1 MQVQQP
7 DSGICSFAS
16 LHFMEQPLREYT
28 RRELFRENR
37 PGKHR
42 MPTDSAPV
50 GELRKFYKV
59 EFARLQDDFLAT
71 KDGLKYLHAR
81 SALVDTIARQLWPHL
96 LKSTGL
102 EPSQIVFSA
111 VGDLGRQTLFPYS
124 DVDVIFLAASGEVAE
139 KFKGTIQ
146 QVSEGM
152 NEIGLKCNHTAGV
165 VTEFFQ
171 FDSDRADSILSLL
184 DIRFLDGDRE
194 LFAALQNHMIPEIM
208 VRESQALVERLAEL
222 TRNSHRRFANTV
234 FHLEPNVRD
243 GPGGFQ
249 DYVTARWLAA
259 ISAMEK
265 HGGWPPDPATY
276 FSASNAKAMDSAL
289 SFFASVRCFLHFRN
303 KRDLN
308 LLTWDAQD
316 DAATEKFD
324 MQPVAAGNAAGLM
337 RNFYSH
343 ARAVDHISGQLLE
356 EMPAAQSLFYRQLET
371 WRTGF
376 SDADF
381 SVVDGLIFFQKP
393 EMLSDPD
400 LFFRTFLLIAR
411 RGFKLSPMAEH
422 QLELARPHLAENLP
436 SGGDTWRFLENVL
449 PELHAADALRAM
461 HSLHLLTLF
470 LPELQ
475 GIDALAVRDVSHRFT
490 VDEHT
495 LQAIENLHSLRQS
508 KFKWDE
514 RYAGILS
521 ELDQPELLNL
531 AILLHDTGKAVTL
544 AEHIPVSLEI
554 AAKCLERLELPAAD
568 RETVLFLIQHHQD
581 LGAGL
586 RRDIYDPRM
595 VAQFAESMGTPELLK
610 MLCLFTYADIKAV
623 NPEAL
628 TPWKAEDLWQ
638 LYIGTANYFNR
649 SVDERVHGDAN
660 DEVLN
665 HLRSLA
671 AAAGEKLQTF
681 LEGLPRRY
689 LRTHPVDEILRH
701 FEMAGRLGQDP
712 VQLALK
718 RTRHWY
724 ELTVVTK
731 DRPRLFSTVAG
742 ALAACGMNIGK
753 AGAFSNASGTVVDI
767 FSFTD
772 RYRALEMNLPAWERF
787 KTTVHDVL
795 SGKRDLKRMLRERLE
810 MEKDQQE
817 KNAGAPRIQFDSE
830 CSAHSTLIEI
840 VTPDRPGLLYRIS
853 SVFAQQECNIDIALI
868 DTEGQTAIDVFY
880 LTTTS
885 GKLTAEHQE
894 RLRQSLVSGISA
906 KS

>member
-1 MQVQQP
+1 
-7 DSGICSFAS
+7 
-16 LHFMEQPLREYT
+16 
-28 RRELFRENR
+28 
-37 PGKHR
+37 
-42 MPTDSAPV
+42 MPTDSPRSI
-50 GELRKFYKV
+50 ELREHY
-59 EFARLQDDFLAT
+59 EAESARLQQEFSAT
-71 KDGLKYLHAR
+71 KDGLKYLRGR
-81 SALVDTIARQLWPHL
+81 SALVDSIARRLWAQLVA
-96 LKSTGL
+96 SAGL
-102 EPSQIVFSA
+102 EPSGIVLA
-111 VGDLGRQTLFPYS
+111 AIGDFGMHTLFPYS
-124 DVDVIFLAASGEVAE
+124 EVDLVFVASSGEAAE
-139 KFKGTIQ
+139 KFRLAIQ
-146 QVSEGM
+146 NLTQGM
-152 NEIGLKCNHTAGV
+152 REIGLKTNASSRV
-165 VTEFFQ
+165 VSEFSQ
-171 FDSDRADSILSLL
+171 MDSENVEAILSLL
-184 DIRFLDGDRE
+184 DCRLLDGDPK
-194 LFAALQNHMIPEIM
+194 LFSELQNQLIPDIV
-208 VRESQALVERLAEL
+208 VRESQALVERLADV
-222 TRNSHRRFANTV
+222 TRTSHRKFANTV
-234 FHLEPNVRD
+234 FHLEPNVKD

-259 ISAMEK
+259 MSAMEK
-265 HGGWPPDPATY
+265 QDGWPDPQNY
-276 FSASNAKAMDSAL
+276 FSPANQSAMDSAL
-289 SFFASVRCFLHFRN
+289 AFFASVRCFLQFRN
-303 KRDLN
+303 KRDHN

-316 DAATEKFD
+316 DAAAQKVGT
-324 MQPVAAGNAAGLM
+324 QNANVTAATDWM
-337 RNFYSH
+337 RIYFGH
-343 ARAVDHISGQLLE
+343 AWAVDHISGQMLE

-376 SDADF
+376 SDEDF
-381 SVVDGLIFFQKP
+381 SVVDGLILFQKP
-393 EMLSDPD
+393 EDLSDPG
-400 LFFRTFLLIAR
+400 LFFRTFRLIAQ
-411 RGFKLSPMAEH
+411 RGFKLSPTAEY
-422 QLELARPHLAENLP
+422 QMDLARPQLAANLP
-436 SGGDTWRFLENVL
+436 SGADFWRFLEDIL

-470 LPELQ
+470 LPELR
-475 GIDALAVRDVSHRFT
+475 GIDALALRDVSHRFT

-495 LQAIENLHSLRQS
+495 LQAIEILHSLRQS
-508 KFKWDE
+508 KSKWDE
-514 RYAGILS
+514 RYAGILG

-531 AILLHDTGKAVTL
+531 AILLHDTGKGVTL
-544 AEHIPVSLEI
+544 LEHIPASLEI
-554 AAKCLERLELPAAD
+554 AGKCLERLQLPETD

-581 LGAGL
+581 LSAGL
-586 RRDIYDPRM
+586 RRDIFDPRTI
-595 VAQFAESMGTPELLK
+595 AQFAESIGSPEFLK

-671 AAAGEKLQTF
+671 AAAGQKLQTF

-701 FEMAGRLGQDP
+701 FEMSGRLGQDP

-718 RTRHWY
+718 RSRHWY

-742 ALAACGMNIGK
+742 TLAACGMNIGK
-753 AGAFSNASGTVVDI
+753 AGAFSNATGTVVDT

-772 RYRALEMNLPAWERF
+772 RYRSLEMNLPAWERF

-817 KNAGAPRIQFDSE
+817 KVIGTLQIQFDNE

-840 VTPDRPGLLYRIS
+840 ITQDQPGLLYRIS
-853 SVFAQQECNIDIALI
+853 SVFSQQDCNIDIALI

-880 LTTTS
+880 LTTAA
-885 GKLTAEHQE
+885 GKLAPEHQD
-894 RLRQSLVSGISA
+894 RLRQSLVKEFSA
-906 KS
+906 

>member
-1 MQVQQP
+1 MSTQSP
-7 DSGICSFAS
+7 LSS
-16 LHFMEQPLREYT
+16 ELRERY
-28 RRELFRENR
+28 EAE
-37 PGKHR
+37 
-42 MPTDSAPV
+42 S
-50 GELRKFYKV
+50 
-59 EFARLQDDFLAT
+59 ARLQHHFSTT
-71 KDGLKYLHAR
+71 KDGLKYLQER
-81 SALVDTIARQLWPHL
+81 SALVDSMARRLWAQVAASP
-96 LKSTGL
+96 SL
-102 EPSQIVFSA
+102 EPSRIVLAA
-111 VGDLGRQTLFPYS
+111 VGDFGRQTLFPFS
-124 DVDVIFLAASGEVAE
+124 EVDIVFLSATAEVAE
-139 KFKGTIQ
+139 KFRDAIQ
-146 QVSEGM
+146 RIVKGM
-152 NEIGLKCNHTAGV
+152 NEIGLKTNAATRIV
-165 VTEFFQ
+165 SEFTQ
-171 FDSDRADSILSLL
+171 LESENVEAILSLL
-184 DIRFLDGDRE
+184 DCRLLEGDQE
-194 LFAALQNHMIPEIM
+194 LFSDLRNRLIPDLM
-208 VRESQALVERLAEL
+208 VRESHALVERLAEL
-222 TRNSHRRFANTV
+222 TRNTHRKFANTV
-234 FHLEPNVRD
+234 FHLEPNVKD
-243 GPGGFQ
+243 GPGGFL

-259 ISAMEK
+259 MSAMEK
-265 HGGWPPDPATY
+265 HAGWPDPQTY
-276 FSASNAKAMDSAL
+276 FSPANQAAMDSAL
-289 SFFASVRCFLHFRN
+289 AFFAPVRCFLHFRN
-303 KRDLN
+303 KRDHN

-316 DAATEKFD
+316 YAAAQKIGTQNTD
-324 MQPVAAGNAAGLM
+324 VTSVIDWM
-337 RNFYSH
+337 RIYFSH

-376 SDADF
+376 SDEDF

-393 EMLSDPD
+393 ENLSDPD
-400 LFFRTFLLIAR
+400 LFFRAFRLIAQ
-411 RGFKLSPMAEH
+411 RGFKLSPAAEH
-422 QLELARPHLAENLP
+422 QLELARPLLAASLP
-436 SGGDTWRFLENVL
+436 SGGDFWRFLEDIL

-475 GIDALAVRDVSHRFT
+475 GIDALAVREVSHRFT

-495 LQAIENLHSLRQS
+495 LQAIENLHGLRQS
-508 KFKWDE
+508 KSKWDE
-514 RYAGILS
+514 RYAGILG

-531 AILLHDTGKAVTL
+531 AILLHDTGKAFTHL
-544 AEHIPVSLEI
+544 EHIPASLEI
-554 AAKCLERLELPAAD
+554 AGKCLERLELPVAD

-586 RRDIYDPRM
+586 RRDIFDPRT
-595 VAQFAESMGTPELLK
+595 VAQFAESIGSPELLK

-671 AAAGEKLQTF
+671 AAAGQKLQTF

-701 FEMAGRLGQDP
+701 FEMSGRLGHDP
-712 VQLALK
+712 VQLAVK

-742 ALAACGMNIGK
+742 TLAACGMNIGK
-753 AGAFSNASGTVVDI
+753 AGAFSNAGGTVVDT

-772 RYRALEMNLPAWERF
+772 RYRTLEMNLPAWERF

-795 SGKRDLKRMLRERLE
+795 SGKRDLKRMLRERFE
-810 MEKDQQE
+810 AEKDQIG
-817 KNAGAPRIQFDSE
+817 KIAGTLQLQFDNE

-840 VTPDRPGLLYRIS
+840 ITQDQPGLLYRIS

-880 LTTTS
+880 LTTAG
-885 GKLTAEHQE
+885 GKLAPEHQE
-894 RLRQSLVSGISA
+894 RLRQSLVKEFSA
-906 KS
+906 

>member
-1 MQVQQP
+1 MPTQSP
-7 DSGICSFAS
+7 LSN
-16 LHFMEQPLREYT
+16 ELRELYDA
-28 RRELFRENR
+28 E
-37 PGKHR
+37 
-42 MPTDSAPV
+42 S
-50 GELRKFYKV
+50 
-59 EFARLQDDFLAT
+59 ARLQRDFST
-71 KDGLKYLHAR
+71 NKDGLKYLQER
-81 SALVDTIARQLWPHL
+81 SALVDSMARRFWAQFATA
-96 LKSTGL
+96 SGVG
-102 EPSQIVFSA
+102 PSHIVFAA

-124 DVDVIFLAASGEVAE
+124 EIDFVFLAATGEVAQ
-139 KFKGTIQ
+139 KFKDAIQ
-146 QVSEGM
+146 RLTQGM
-152 NEIGLKCNHTAGV
+152 NEIGLKTNST
-165 VTEFFQ
+165 TRIISEFVQ
-171 FDSDRADSILSLL
+171 LDSENTQAILSLL
-184 DIRFLDGDRE
+184 DCRFLGGDE
-194 LFAALQNHMIPEIM
+194 DLFASLRSRLIPDVM
-208 VRESQALVERLAEL
+208 VRESHALVERLAEL
-222 TRNSHRRFANTV
+222 TRNSQRKYANTV
-234 FHLEPNVRD
+234 FHLEPNVKD

-259 ISAMEK
+259 MSVMEK
-265 HGGWPPDPATY
+265 LAGWPNPQTY
-276 FSASNAKAMDSAL
+276 FSPATQAAMDSAL
-289 SFFASVRCFLHFRN
+289 RFFASVRCFLHFRN
-303 KRDLN
+303 KRDHN
-308 LLTWDAQD
+308 HLTWDAQD
-316 DAATEKFD
+316 EAAAKKIGTQDADVMSATHW
-324 MQPVAAGNAAGLM
+324 M
-337 RNFYSH
+337 RVYFNH
-343 ARAVDHISGQLLE
+343 ARAVEHISGQLLE

-376 SDADF
+376 SDEDF
-381 SVVDGLIFFQKP
+381 SVVDGLIFLQKP
-393 EMLSDPD
+393 ENLTDSG
-400 LFFRTFLLIAR
+400 LFFRAFRLIAQ
-411 RGFKLSPMAEH
+411 RGFKLSPTAEH
-422 QLELARPHLAENLP
+422 QLEDARPRLAANLP
-436 SGGDTWRFLENVL
+436 SGGDFWRFLEDVL
-449 PELHAADALRAM
+449 PEPHAADALRAM

-495 LQAIENLHSLRQS
+495 LQAIDKLHGLRQS
-508 KFKWDE
+508 KSKWDE
-514 RYAGILS
+514 RYAGILG

-544 AEHIPVSLEI
+544 LEPIPASLEI
-554 AAKCLERLELPAAD
+554 AAKCLERLELPEAD
-568 RETVLFLIQHHQD
+568 RATVLFLIQHHQD

-586 RRDIYDPRM
+586 RRDIFDPRT
-595 VAQFAESMGTPELLK
+595 VAQFAESIGSPELLK

-671 AAAGEKLQTF
+671 AAAGQKLQTF

-701 FEMAGRLGQDP
+701 FEMSGRLGQDP
-712 VQLALK
+712 VQLAVK

-742 ALAACGMNIGK
+742 TLAACGMNIGK
-753 AGAFSNASGTVVDI
+753 AGAFSNAGGTVVDT

-772 RYRALEMNLPAWERF
+772 RYRTLEMNLPAWERF
-787 KTTVHDVL
+787 KTTVHEVL

-810 MEKDQQE
+810 AENDQPGKIEGTLQ
-817 KNAGAPRIQFDSE
+817 IQFDNE

-840 VTPDRPGLLYRIS
+840 ITQDQPGLLYRIS

-880 LTTTS
+880 LTTAG
-885 GKLTAEHQE
+885 GKLSPEHQE
-894 RLRQSLVSGISA
+894 RLRQSLVKEFSL
-906 KS
+906 

>member
-1 MQVQQP
+1 MSTQP
-7 DSGICSFAS
+7 S
-16 LHFMEQPLREYT
+16 L
-28 RRELFRENR
+28 
-37 PGKHR
+37 
-42 MPTDSAPV
+42 SS
-50 GELRKFYKV
+50 ELRKHYKV
-59 EFARLQDDFLAT
+59 ESARLQDDFSTA

-81 SALVDTIARQLWPHL
+81 SALVDSIARQLWTQL
-96 LKSTGL
+96 LASSGL
-102 EPSQIVFSA
+102 EPSQIIFAA
-111 VGDLGRQTLFPYS
+111 VADLGRQTLFPHS
-124 DVDVIFLAASGEVAE
+124 DIDFIFLAASVEVAE
-139 KFKGTIQ
+139 KFKRIIQ
-146 QVSEGM
+146 QLSEGM
-152 NEIGLKCNHTAGV
+152 SEIGLRCNSTTGV
-165 VTEFFQ
+165 VPEFIQ

-194 LFAALQNHMIPEIM
+194 MFTALQNTDIPEIM

-222 TRNSHRRFANTV
+222 TRNKHRKFANTV
-234 FHLEPNVRD
+234 FHLEPNVKD

-265 HGGWPPDPATY
+265 HGGWSDPATC
-276 FSASNAKAMDSAL
+276 FSPSNAKAMDSAIAFL
-289 SFFASVRCFLHFRN
+289 ATVRCFLHFRD
-303 KRDLN
+303 KRDGN
-308 LLTWDAQD
+308 LLTWEAQD
-316 DAATEKFD
+316 AAVAQNIASLD
-324 MQPVAAGNAAGLM
+324 LAAGSSTDWM
-337 RNFYSH
+337 RNYYVH

-376 SDADF
+376 SDDDF

-393 EMLSDPD
+393 EQLTDPT

-411 RGFKLSPMAEH
+411 RGFKLSPTAEH
-422 QLELARPHLAENLP
+422 QLELARPGLRGSLP
-436 SGGDTWRFLENVL
+436 GGGDTWRFLEEVL
-449 PELHAADALRAM
+449 PELHAAVALRAM

-470 LPELQ
+470 LPEFQ
-475 GIDALAVRDVSHRFT
+475 VIDALAVRDISHRFT

-495 LQAIENLHSLRQS
+495 LQAIENLHGLRQS

-514 RYAGILS
+514 RYAGILG
-521 ELDQPELLNL
+521 ELEQPELLNL
-531 AILLHDTGKAVTL
+531 AILLHDTGKSVTQ
-544 AEHIPVSLEI
+544 AEQITASLEI
-554 AAKCLERLELPAAD
+554 AGKCLERLELPAAD

-586 RRDIYDPRM
+586 RRDIFDPRT
-595 VAQFAESMGTPELLK
+595 VAQFAEGIGTPALLK

-638 LYIGTANYFNR
+638 LYTGIASYFNR

-681 LEGLPRRY
+681 LEGFPRRY

-701 FEMAGRLGQDP
+701 FEMAGRLGNNP

-753 AGAFSNASGTVVDI
+753 AGAFSNAGGTVVDI

-787 KTTVHDVL
+787 KSTVHDVL

-810 MEKDQQE
+810 MEKDQPE
-817 KNAGAPRIQFDSE
+817 KSGETPRIQFDGE

-840 VTPDRPGLLYRIS
+840 VTQDQPGLLYRIS
-853 SVFAQQECNIDIALI
+853 SVFARQECNIDIALI

-880 LTTTS
+880 LTS
-885 GKLTAEHQE
+885 AGGKLTTEHQE
-894 RLRQSLVSGISA
+894 RLRQSLVEGISA

>member
-1 MQVQQP
+1 
-7 DSGICSFAS
+7 
-16 LHFMEQPLREYT
+16 
-28 RRELFRENR
+28 
-37 PGKHR
+37 
-42 MPTDSAPV
+42 MPTQSPLVSELKERFDS
-50 GELRKFYKV
+50 ESS
-59 EFARLQDDFLAT
+59 RLQEEFSAA
-71 KDGLKYLHAR
+71 KDGLKYLQEK
-81 SALVDTIARQLWPHL
+81 SALVDSIARRFWAQFVG
-96 LKSTGL
+96 STGL
-102 EPSQIVFSA
+102 QPSRMIFAA
-111 VGDLGRQTLFPYS
+111 VGDYGRQTLFPYS
-124 DVDVIFLAASGEVAE
+124 DVDLIFLAGTGEAAE
-139 KFKGTIQ
+139 KFKDAIQ
-146 QVSEGM
+146 RLSQGM
-152 NEIGLKCNHTAGV
+152 NEIGLRCNTTAGIIP
-165 VTEFFQ
+165 EFIQ
-171 FDSDRADSILSLL
+171 FDADRAETILSLL
-184 DIRFLDGDRE
+184 DCRFLDGDQE
-194 LFAALQNHMIPEIM
+194 LFANLRNRLIPEIM
-208 VRESQALVERLAEL
+208 VRESQSLVERLAEL
-222 TRNSHRRFANTV
+222 TRNSHRKFANTV
-234 FHLEPNVRD
+234 FHLEPNVKD

-259 ISAMEK
+259 MSAIEEQD
-265 HGGWPPDPATY
+265 GWPDPQKY
-276 FSASNAKAMDSAL
+276 FSLANQTAMDSAL
-289 SFFASVRCFLHFRN
+289 AFFASVRCFLHFRN
-303 KRDLN
+303 KRDHN

-316 DAATEKFD
+316 DAAARKIGTQNVHATSVTD
-324 MQPVAAGNAAGLM
+324 WM
-337 RNFYSH
+337 RIYFGH
-343 ARAVDHISGQLLE
+343 ARAVEHISGQLLE

-376 SDADF
+376 SDEDF

-393 EMLSDPD
+393 ESLSDPN
-400 LFFRTFLLIAR
+400 LFFRAFRLMAQ
-411 RGFKLSPMAEH
+411 RGFKLSPAAEQ
-422 QLELARPHLAENLP
+422 QLELARPPLAGRLP
-436 SGGDTWRFLENVL
+436 GGGDFWRFLEDLL
-449 PELHAADALRAM
+449 PEPHAADALRAM
-461 HSLHLLTLF
+461 HSLRLLTLF

-475 GIDALAVRDVSHRFT
+475 GIDALAARDVSHRFT

-495 LQAIENLHSLRQS
+495 LQAIEKLHGLRQS
-508 KFKWDE
+508 KSKWDE
-514 RYAGILS
+514 RYAGILG

-544 AEHIPVSLEI
+544 VDHIPASLAI
-554 AAKCLERLELPAAD
+554 AGKCLERLELPAAD
-568 RETVLFLIQHHQD
+568 RKTVLFLIQHHQD

-586 RRDIYDPRM
+586 RRDIFDPRT
-595 VAQFAESMGTPELLK
+595 VGQFAESIGSPELLK

-671 AAAGEKLQTF
+671 AAAGKKLQTF

-712 VQLALK
+712 VQLAVK

-742 ALAACGMNIGK
+742 TLAACGMNIGR
-753 AGAFSNASGTVVDI
+753 AGAFSNAGGTVVDT

-772 RYRALEMNLPAWERF
+772 RYRTLEMNLPAWERF

-795 SGKRDLKRMLRERLE
+795 SGKRDLKRMLHERLE
-810 MEKDQQE
+810 VEKDQPE
-817 KNAGAPRIQFDSE
+817 KTAGTPQIQFDNE

-840 VTPDRPGLLYRIS
+840 ITQDQPGLLYRIS

-880 LTTTS
+880 LTTAA
-885 GKLTAEHQE
+885 GKLAPEHQE
-894 RLRQSLVSGISA
+894 RLRQSLVKELSA
-906 KS
+906 

>member
-1 MQVQQP
+1 MPTQSP
-7 DSGICSFAS
+7 LSS
-16 LHFMEQPLREYT
+16 ELRERY
-28 RRELFRENR
+28 EAE
-37 PGKHR
+37 
-42 MPTDSAPV
+42 S
-50 GELRKFYKV
+50 
-59 EFARLQDDFLAT
+59 ARLQNDFSTT
-71 KDGLKYLHAR
+71 KDGLKYLR
-81 SALVDTIARQLWPHL
+81 EKSALVDSMARRLWAQFAVPA
-96 LKSTGL
+96 GL
-102 EPSQIVFSA
+102 EPSQIVFAA
-111 VGDLGRQTLFPYS
+111 VGDFGRQTLFPHS
-124 DVDVIFLAASGEVAE
+124 DVDIVFLAATSEAAE
-139 KFKGTIQ
+139 KFKDTIQ
-146 QVSEGM
+146 KVSHGM
-152 NEIGLKCNHTAGV
+152 NEIGLKCNTTTGIV
-165 VTEFFQ
+165 PEFIQ
-171 FDSDRADSILSLL
+171 FDSDRADAILSLL
-184 DIRFLDGDRE
+184 DCRFLDGDQE
-194 LFAALQNHMIPEIM
+194 LFASLRNLLLPEIM

-222 TRNSHRRFANTV
+222 TRNSHRKFANSV
-234 FHLEPNVRD
+234 FHLEPNVKD

-259 ISAMEK
+259 MSAMEK
-265 HGGWPPDPATY
+265 RGGWPDPQTY
-276 FSASNAKAMDSAL
+276 FSPANQSAMDSAL
-289 SFFASVRCFLHFRN
+289 AFFASVRCFLHFRN
-303 KRDLN
+303 KRDHN

-316 DAATEKFD
+316 DAAAQRVGTQSAE
-324 MQPVAAGNAAGLM
+324 VGNATAWM
-337 RNFYSH
+337 RIYFGH

-376 SDADF
+376 SDEDF
-381 SVVDGLIFFQKP
+381 SVVDGLIFFQKL
-393 EMLSDPD
+393 ENLSDPG
-400 LFFRTFLLIAR
+400 LSFRTFRLIAQ
-411 RGFKLSPMAEH
+411 RGFKLSPTAEH
-422 QLELARPHLAENLP
+422 QLEQARPQLAGRLP
-436 SGGDTWRFLENVL
+436 SGGVFWRFLEDVL

-475 GIDALAVRDVSHRFT
+475 GIDALAVREVSHRFT

-495 LQAIENLHSLRQS
+495 LQAIENLHGLRKS
-508 KFKWDE
+508 KSKWDE
-514 RYAGILS
+514 RYAGILG
-521 ELDQPELLNL
+521 ELDQPELLYL

-544 AEHIPVSLEI
+544 LEHIPASLEI
-554 AAKCLERLELPAAD
+554 AGKCLERLELPAAD
-568 RETVLFLIQHHQD
+568 RETVLFLIRRHQD

-586 RRDIYDPRM
+586 RRDIFDPRT
-595 VAQFAESMGTPELLK
+595 VAQFAESIGSPELLK

-671 AAAGEKLQTF
+671 AAAGEKLTTF

-701 FEMAGRLGQDP
+701 FEMSGRLGQDP
-712 VQLALK
+712 VQLAVK

-753 AGAFSNASGTVVDI
+753 AGAFSNAGGTVVDT

-772 RYRALEMNLPAWERF
+772 RYRTLEMNLPAWERF
-787 KTTVHDVL
+787 KITVHDVL

-810 MEKDQQE
+810 VEKDQPE
-817 KNAGAPRIQFDSE
+817 KIDGTLQIQFDDE

-840 VTPDRPGLLYRIS
+840 ITQDQPGLLYRIS

-880 LTTTS
+880 LTTAG
-885 GKLTAEHQE
+885 GKLTPEHQE
-894 RLRQSLVSGISA
+894 SLRLSLASELSA
-906 KS
+906 R

>member
-1 MQVQQP
+1 
-7 DSGICSFAS
+7 
-16 LHFMEQPLREYT
+16 
-28 RRELFRENR
+28 
-37 PGKHR
+37 
-42 MPTDSAPV
+42 MPTESTPV
-50 GELRKFYKV
+50 SELKERFDT
-59 EFARLQDDFLAT
+59 ESSRLQQEFTAS
-71 KDGLKYLHAR
+71 KDGLKYSRQR
-81 SALVDTIARQLWPHL
+81 SALVDSIGRRLWTQIAVSAGPESPR
-96 LKSTGL
+96 
-102 EPSQIVFSA
+102 IVFGA
-111 VGDLGRQTLFPYS
+111 VGDFGRQTLFPYS
-124 DVDVIFLAASGEVAE
+124 DVDIVFLAETGEVAE
-139 KFKGTIQ
+139 KFKDAIQ
-146 QVSEGM
+146 RLSQGM
-152 NEIGLKCNHTAGV
+152 NEIGLKCNTTSGIAS
-165 VTEFFQ
+165 EFIQ
-171 FDSDRADSILSLL
+171 FESDHADAILSLL
-184 DIRFLDGDRE
+184 DLRFLEGSQE
-194 LFAALQNHMIPEIM
+194 LFSTFRDRLIPEIM
-208 VRESQALVERLAEL
+208 IRESQALVERLAEL
-222 TRNSHRRFANTV
+222 TRNSHRKFANTV
-234 FHLEPNVRD
+234 FHLEPNVKD

-249 DYVTARWLAA
+249 DYLTARWLAA
-259 ISAMEK
+259 MSTMET
-265 HGGWPPDPATY
+265 HGGCPDPQTY
-276 FSASNAKAMDSAL
+276 FSPAIQTPMDSAL
-289 SFFASVRCFLHFRN
+289 AFFASVRCFLHFRHR
-303 KRDLN
+303 RDQNILN
-308 LLTWDAQD
+308 WDAQD
-316 DAATEKFD
+316 DAAGQKVGT
-324 MQPVAAGNAAGLM
+324 QNPHVTNAADWM
-337 RNFYSH
+337 RIYFAH

-376 SDADF
+376 SDEDF

-393 EMLSDPD
+393 ENLADPG
-400 LFFRTFLLIAR
+400 LFFRTFRLIAQ
-411 RGFKLSPMAEH
+411 RGFKLSPTSEQQMD
-422 QLELARPHLAENLP
+422 LARPQLAGSLP
-436 SGGDTWRFLENVL
+436 GGGDFWRFLEDVL

-470 LPELQ
+470 LPELR
-475 GIDALAVRDVSHRFT
+475 GIDALAVREVSHRFT

-495 LQAIENLHSLRQS
+495 LQAIENLHSLRRS

-514 RYAGILS
+514 RYAGILN

-531 AILLHDTGKAVTL
+531 AILLHDTGKAVTVQ
-544 AEHIPVSLEI
+544 EHIPASLEL
-554 AAKCLERLELPAAD
+554 AEKCLARLELPAPD
-568 RETVLFLIQHHQD
+568 REIVLFLIQHHQH

-586 RRDIYDPRM
+586 RRDIFDPRT
-595 VAQFAESMGTPELLK
+595 VAQFAESIGTPELLK

-671 AAAGEKLQTF
+671 AAAGDKLKTF

-701 FEMAGRLGQDP
+701 FEMAGRLGQDR
-712 VQLALK
+712 VQLSVK

-753 AGAFSNASGTVVDI
+753 AGAFSNASGTVVDT

-772 RYRALEMNLPAWERF
+772 RYRTLEMNLPAWERF

-810 MEKDQQE
+810 VEKDQPG
-817 KNAGAPRIQFDSE
+817 KTAGTIQIQFDNE

-840 VTPDRPGLLYRIS
+840 ITQDQPGLLYRIS

-880 LTTTS
+880 LTTAG
-885 GKLTAEHQE
+885 GKLAPEHQE
-894 RLRQSLVSGISA
+894 RLRQSLAKELSA
-906 KS
+906 

>member
-1 MQVQQP
+1 MP
-7 DSGICSFAS
+7 TESPLSS
-16 LHFMEQPLREYT
+16 ELRERY
-28 RRELFRENR
+28 EAE
-37 PGKHR
+37 
-42 MPTDSAPV
+42 S
-50 GELRKFYKV
+50 
-59 EFARLQDDFLAT
+59 ARLQHDFSTT
-71 KDGLKYLHAR
+71 KDGLKYLHDR
-81 SALVDTIARQLWPHL
+81 SALVDSIARRFWAQFVG
-96 LKSTGL
+96 SAGL
-102 EPSQIVFSA
+102 EPSGIVFA
-111 VGDLGRQTLFPYS
+111 AIGDFGRQTLFPYS
-124 DVDVIFLAASGEVAE
+124 EADIVFLAAAGEVAE
-139 KFKGTIQ
+139 KFKGAIQ
-146 QVSEGM
+146 NLSQWM
-152 NEIGLKCNHTAGV
+152 REIGLKTNASTRV
-165 VTEFFQ
+165 VGEFTQ
-171 FDSDRADSILSLL
+171 LDSENVETILSLL
-184 DIRFLDGDRE
+184 DCRLLGGDPK
-194 LFAALQNHMIPEIM
+194 LFSDLQSRLIPEIM
-208 VRESQALVERLAEL
+208 VRESQALVERLADV
-222 TRNSHRRFANTV
+222 TRTNHRKFANTV
-234 FHLEPNVRD
+234 FHLEPNVKD

-259 ISAMEK
+259 MSAMEK
-265 HGGWPPDPATY
+265 QDGWPDPQTY
-276 FSASNAKAMDSAL
+276 FSPADKLAMDSAL
-289 SFFASVRCFLHFRN
+289 AFFASVRSFLHFRN
-303 KRDLN
+303 KKDHN

-316 DAATEKFD
+316 EAASQKVGTQDAKVTSAVD
-324 MQPVAAGNAAGLM
+324 WM
-337 RNFYSH
+337 RIYFGH
-343 ARAVDHISGQLLE
+343 AWAVDHIAGQLLE

-376 SDADF
+376 SDEDF

-393 EMLSDPD
+393 EALSKPG
-400 LFFRTFLLIAR
+400 LFFRTFHLIAQ
-411 RGFKLSPMAEH
+411 RGFKLSPTAEQ
-422 QLELARPHLAENLP
+422 QLDLARPLLAANLP
-436 SGGDTWRFLENVL
+436 NGADFWRFLENIL
-449 PELHAADALRAM
+449 PELHAAEALRAM

-475 GIDALAVRDVSHRFT
+475 GIDALALRDVSHRFT

-495 LQAIENLHSLRQS
+495 LQAIEILHSLRQS
-508 KFKWDE
+508 KSKWDE
-514 RYAGILS
+514 RYAGILG

-531 AILLHDTGKAVTL
+531 AMLLHDTGKAISL
-544 AEHIPVSLEI
+544 ADPIPASLDI
-554 AAKCLERLELPAAD
+554 AEKCLDRLELPEAD

-586 RRDIYDPRM
+586 RRDIFDPRTI
-595 VAQFAESMGTPELLK
+595 AQFAESIGSPELLK

-671 AAAGEKLQTF
+671 AAAGQKLQTF

-701 FEMAGRLGQDP
+701 FEMSGRLGQDP

-718 RTRHWY
+718 RSRHWY

-731 DRPRLFSTVAG
+731 DRPLLFSTVAG
-742 ALAACGMNIGK
+742 TLAACGMNIGK
-753 AGAFSNASGTVVDI
+753 AGAFSNAGGTVVDT

-772 RYRALEMNLPAWERF
+772 RYRTLEMNLPAWERF

-810 MEKDQQE
+810 MEKDRQE
-817 KNAGAPRIQFDSE
+817 KIAGTLQIQFDNE

-840 VTPDRPGLLYRIS
+840 ITQDQPGLLYRIS

-880 LTTTS
+880 LTTAA
-885 GKLTAEHQE
+885 GKLAPDHQE
-894 RLRQSLVSGISA
+894 RLRQSLIRELSS
-906 KS
+906 

>member
-1 MQVQQP
+1 L
-7 DSGICSFAS
+7 I
-16 LHFMEQPLREYT
+16 R
-28 RRELFRENR
+28 
-37 PGKHR
+37 
-42 MPTDSAPV
+42 
-50 GELRKFYKV
+50 
-59 EFARLQDDFLAT
+59 
-71 KDGLKYLHAR
+71 
-81 SALVDTIARQLWPHL
+81 
-96 LKSTGL
+96 
-102 EPSQIVFSA
+102 
-111 VGDLGRQTLFPYS
+111 
-124 DVDVIFLAASGEVAE
+124 
-139 KFKGTIQ
+139 
-146 QVSEGM
+146 
-152 NEIGLKCNHTAGV
+152 
-165 VTEFFQ
+165 
-171 FDSDRADSILSLL
+171 FDSDRIDAILSLL
-184 DIRFLDGDRE
+184 DLRFLEGDQE
-194 LFAALQNHMIPEIM
+194 LFSKLRTVLIPEILA
-208 VRESQALVERLAEL
+208 RESQALVERLAES
-222 TRNSHRRFANTV
+222 TRTNHRKFANTV
-234 FHLEPNVRD
+234 FHLEPNVKD

-259 ISAMEK
+259 ISAMESRS
-265 HGGWPPDPATY
+265 GWPDPET
-276 FSASNAKAMDSAL
+276 FFPPTIQTTMDSAL
-289 SFFASVRCFLHFRN
+289 AFCASTRCFLHFRS
-303 KRDLN
+303 KGDHN

-316 DAATEKFD
+316 DAAAQKIGTND
-324 MQPVAAGNAAGLM
+324 QNVQRAAAWM
-337 RNFYSH
+337 RIYYGH

-376 SDADF
+376 SDEDF

-393 EMLSDPD
+393 ENLSDPA
-400 LFFRTFLLIAR
+400 LFFRTFRLIAL
-411 RGFKLSPMAEH
+411 RGFKLSPAAEH
-422 QLELARPHLAENLP
+422 QLEQAGRELAENLP
-436 SGGDTWRFLENVL
+436 SGRDFWKFLEDIL
-449 PELHAADALRAM
+449 PELHAPEALRAM
-461 HSLHLLTLF
+461 HSLHLLTIF
-470 LPELQ
+470 LPELL
-475 GIDALAVRDVSHRFT
+475 GIDALAVREVSHRFT

-495 LQAIENLHSLRQS
+495 LQAIENLHGLRRS

-544 AEHIPVSLEI
+544 QDHIPASLAI
-554 AAKCLERLELPAAD
+554 AARCLERLEIPAAD

-586 RRDIYDPRM
+586 RRDIFDPWT
-595 VAQFAESMGTPELLK
+595 VAQFAESIGSPELLK

-638 LYIGTANYFNR
+638 LYLGTANYFNR

-660 DEVLN
+660 DEALN

-671 AAAGEKLQTF
+671 AAAGAKLQTF

-689 LRTHPVDEILRH
+689 LRTHPVDDILRH
-701 FEMAGRLGQDP
+701 FEMAGHLGRDP

-742 ALAACGMNIGK
+742 TLAACGMNIGK
-753 AGAFSNASGTVVDI
+753 AGAFSNASGTVVDT

-772 RYRALEMNLPAWERF
+772 RYRTLEMNLPAWERF

-795 SGKRDLKRMLRERLE
+795 SAKRDLKRMLRERLE
-810 MEKDQQE
+810 MEKDQPGKMATTPQ
-817 KNAGAPRIQFDSE
+817 IQFDNE
-830 CSAHSTLIEI
+830 CSANSTLIEI
-840 VTPDRPGLLYRIS
+840 ITQDQPGLLYRIS

-880 LTTTS
+880 LATPH
-885 GKLTAEHQE
+885 GKLTPEHQE
-894 RLRQSLVSGISA
+894 RLRQSLVAELSA
-906 KS
+906 

>member
-1 MQVQQP
+1 MPTQSP
-7 DSGICSFAS
+7 LSS
-16 LHFMEQPLREYT
+16 ELREHY
-28 RRELFRENR
+28 EAE
-37 PGKHR
+37 
-42 MPTDSAPV
+42 S
-50 GELRKFYKV
+50 
-59 EFARLQDDFLAT
+59 ARLQDDFSTT
-71 KDGLKYLHAR
+71 KDGLKYLRER
-81 SALVDTIARQLWPHL
+81 SELVDSLARRLWAQFAV
-96 LKSTGL
+96 SSGL
-102 EPSQIVFSA
+102 EPSRIVFAA
-111 VGDLGRQTLFPYS
+111 VGDFGGQNLFPYS
-124 DVDVIFLAASGEVAE
+124 DVDIVFLAAAGEASE
-139 KFKGTIQ
+139 KFRDAIQ
-146 QVSEGM
+146 RFSQGM
-152 NEIGLKCNHTAGV
+152 KEIGLKCNTTSGIA
-165 VTEFFQ
+165 TEFIQ
-171 FDSDRADSILSLL
+171 FDSDHADAILALL
-184 DIRFLDGDRE
+184 DFRFLDGDRE
-194 LFAALQNHMIPEIM
+194 LFASLRDRMIPEIM

-222 TRNSHRRFANTV
+222 TRNSHRKFGNTV
-234 FHLEPNVRD
+234 FHLEPNVKD
-243 GPGGFQ
+243 GPGGFH

-259 ISAMEK
+259 MSAMEK
-265 HGGWPPDPATY
+265 QDAWPGPETFFPPAIQT
-276 FSASNAKAMDSAL
+276 AMDSAL
-289 SFFASVRCFLHFRN
+289 AFFAAVRCFLHFRH
-303 KRDLN
+303 KRDHN

-316 DAATEKFD
+316 DAAAQKVGAQNVEIRNASDWMRLYFGH
-324 MQPVAAGNAAGLM
+324 AG
-337 RNFYSH
+337 
-343 ARAVDHISGQLLE
+343 AVDHISRQLLE

-376 SDADF
+376 SDEDF

-393 EMLSDPD
+393 EKLSDPG
-400 LFFRTFLLIAR
+400 LFFRTFRLIAQ
-411 RGFKLSPMAEH
+411 RGFKLSPSAEH
-422 QLELARPHLAENLP
+422 QLEQARPQLAGNLP
-436 SGGDTWRFLENVL
+436 SGVDFWRFLEDVL

-461 HSLHLLTLF
+461 RSLHLLTLF
-470 LPELQ
+470 LPEWQ
-475 GIDALAVRDVSHRFT
+475 GIDALAVREVSHRFT

-514 RYAGILS
+514 RYAGILG

-544 AEHIPVSLEI
+544 VEHIPASLEI
-554 AAKCLERLELPAAD
+554 AAKCLERLELPLAD
-568 RETVLFLIQHHQD
+568 RETVLFLIRHHQD
-581 LGAGL
+581 LGSGL
-586 RRDIYDPRM
+586 RRDIFDPRT
-595 VAQFAESMGTPELLK
+595 VAQFAESIGSPELLK

-671 AAAGEKLQTF
+671 AAAGKKLQTF

-701 FEMAGRLGQDP
+701 FEMSVHLGQDP

-742 ALAACGMNIGK
+742 TLAACGMNIGK
-753 AGAFSNASGTVVDI
+753 AGAFSNTGGTVVDT

-772 RYRALEMNLPAWERF
+772 RYRTLEMNLPAWERF

-810 MEKDQQE
+810 AEKEQPG
-817 KNAGAPRIQFDSE
+817 KIAAAPQIQFDNE

-840 VTPDRPGLLYRIS
+840 NTQDQPGLLYRIS

-880 LTTTS
+880 LTTAG
-885 GKLTAEHQE
+885 GKLAAEHQE
-894 RLRQSLVSGISA
+894 RLRQSLVKELSA
-906 KS
+906 

>member
-1 MQVQQP
+1 M
-7 DSGICSFAS
+7 
-16 LHFMEQPLREYT
+16 
-28 RRELFRENR
+28 
-37 PGKHR
+37 
-42 MPTDSAPV
+42 
-50 GELRKFYKV
+50 
-59 EFARLQDDFLAT
+59 
-71 KDGLKYLHAR
+71 
-81 SALVDTIARQLWPHL
+81 
-96 LKSTGL
+96 
-102 EPSQIVFSA
+102 
-111 VGDLGRQTLFPYS
+111 
-124 DVDVIFLAASGEVAE
+124 
-139 KFKGTIQ
+139 
-146 QVSEGM
+146 
-152 NEIGLKCNHTAGV
+152 
-165 VTEFFQ
+165 
-171 FDSDRADSILSLL
+171 
-184 DIRFLDGDRE
+184 
-194 LFAALQNHMIPEIM
+194 
-208 VRESQALVERLAEL
+208 
-222 TRNSHRRFANTV
+222 
-234 FHLEPNVRD
+234 
-243 GPGGFQ
+243 
-249 DYVTARWLAA
+249 
-259 ISAMEK
+259 
-265 HGGWPPDPATY
+265 
-276 FSASNAKAMDSAL
+276 
-289 SFFASVRCFLHFRN
+289 RCFLHFRN
-303 KRDLN
+303 QRDLN

-316 DAATEKFD
+316 DAAAQKIGVQNT
-324 MQPVAAGNAAGLM
+324 PAANVTDWM
-337 RNFYSH
+337 RIYFGH

-376 SDADF
+376 SDEDF

-393 EMLSDPD
+393 ENLSDPD

-411 RGFKLSPMAEH
+411 RGFKLSPTAEY
-422 QLELARPHLAENLP
+422 QLEMARPRLAGSLP
-436 SGGDTWRFLENVL
+436 GGGDFWRFLEDVL

-475 GIDALAVRDVSHRFT
+475 GIDMLAVRDVSHRFT

-495 LQAIENLHSLRQS
+495 LQAIENLHGLKQS

-514 RYAGILS
+514 RYAGILG

-544 AEHIPVSLEI
+544 VESIPASLDI
-554 AAKCLERLELPAAD
+554 ARNCLARLELPEAD

-586 RRDIYDPRM
+586 RRDIFDPRT
-595 VAQFAESMGTPELLK
+595 VAQFAESIGSPELLK
-610 MLCLFTYADIKAV
+610 MLCLFTYADLKAV
-623 NPEAL
+623 NPESL

-671 AAAGEKLQTF
+671 AAAGERLQTF
-681 LEGLPRRY
+681 LDGLPRRY

-753 AGAFSNASGTVVDI
+753 AGAFSNASGTVVDT

-772 RYRALEMNLPAWERF
+772 RYRTLEMNLPAWERF
-787 KTTVHDVL
+787 KSTVHDVL

-810 MEKDQQE
+810 VEKEQPG
-817 KNAGAPRIQFDSE
+817 KAAGTPQIQLDNE

-840 VTPDRPGLLYRIS
+840 VTQDQPGLLYRIS
-853 SVFAQQECNIDIALI
+853 SAFAQQECNIDIALI

-880 LTTTS
+880 LTS
-885 GKLTAEHQE
+885 AGGKLSPEHQE
-894 RLRQSLVSGISA
+894 RLRQSLLANSPRSRNQSALPVISPYLKA
-906 KS
+906 SNK

>member
-1 MQVQQP
+1 MPIQSP
-7 DSGICSFAS
+7 LSS
-16 LHFMEQPLREYT
+16 ELRERY
-28 RRELFRENR
+28 EAE
-37 PGKHR
+37 
-42 MPTDSAPV
+42 S
-50 GELRKFYKV
+50 
-59 EFARLQDDFLAT
+59 ARLQQDFST
-71 KDGLKYLHAR
+71 SRDGLQYLRDR
-81 SALVDTIARQLWPHL
+81 SDLADSIARPLWAQFAGAGAP
-96 LKSTGL
+96 
-102 EPSQIVFSA
+102 ENSQVVLAA
-111 VGDLGRQTLFPYS
+111 VGDFGRQTFFPYS
-124 DVDVIFLAASGEVAE
+124 DASIVFLAATVEAAE
-139 KFKGTIQ
+139 KFKSVVHEFSQ
-146 QVSEGM
+146 GM
-152 NEIGLKCNHTAGV
+152 NEIGLKCNMTSGIIS
-165 VTEFFQ
+165 EFLQ
-171 FDSDRADSILSLL
+171 FESDRADAILSLL
-184 DIRFLDGDRE
+184 DIRFLGGDQE
-194 LFAALQNHMIPEIM
+194 IFSNLQQRIIPEIM
-208 VRESQALVERLAEL
+208 VRESHSLVERLAEL
-222 TRNSHRRFANTV
+222 TRNNHRKFANTV
-234 FHLEPNVRD
+234 FHLEPNVKD

-259 ISAMEK
+259 MSAMEK
-265 HGGWPPDPATY
+265 KGGRPDAHEHFSPATQ
-276 FSASNAKAMDSAL
+276 AAMDSAL
-289 SFFASVRCFLHFRN
+289 AFLASVRCFLQFRH
-303 KRDLN
+303 KRDHN
-308 LLTWDAQD
+308 QLTWDAQD
-316 DAATEKFD
+316 EAAAQNVGT
-324 MQPVAAGNAAGLM
+324 QNTSVANATDWM
-337 RNFYSH
+337 RIYFGH
-343 ARAVDHISGQLLE
+343 ARDVEHISSQLLE

-376 SDADF
+376 SDEDF

-393 EMLSDPD
+393 ENLSDPQ
-400 LFFRTFLLIAR
+400 LFFRTFQLIAR
-411 RGFKLSPMAEH
+411 RGFKLSPTAEH
-422 QLELARPHLAENLP
+422 QLEQAGPRLAASFP
-436 SGGDTWRFLENVL
+436 SGADFWRFLEDVL
-449 PELHAADALRAM
+449 PEQHAADALRAM

-470 LPELQ
+470 LPELK
-475 GIDALAVRDVSHRFT
+475 GIDALAVREVSHRFT

-514 RYAGILS
+514 RYAGILG

-531 AILLHDTGKAVTL
+531 AILLHDTGKAVTHL
-544 AEHIPVSLEI
+544 DHIPASLEI
-554 AAKCLERLELPAAD
+554 AGECLERLELPATD
-568 RETVLFLIQHHQD
+568 RETVLFLIRHHQD

-586 RRDIYDPRM
+586 RRDIFDPRT
-595 VAQFAESMGTPELLK
+595 VAQFAESIGTPELLK

-681 LEGLPRRY
+681 LDGLPRRY

-701 FEMAGRLGQDP
+701 IEMAGRLGQDR
-712 VQLALK
+712 VQLAVK

-753 AGAFSNASGTVVDI
+753 AGAFSNASGTVVDT

-772 RYRALEMNLPAWERF
+772 RYRTLEMNLPAWERF

-810 MEKDQQE
+810 VEKDRPE
-817 KNAGAPRIQFDSE
+817 KVSGGVQIQFDSE
-830 CSAHSTLIEI
+830 CSANSTLIEI
-840 VTPDRPGLLYRIS
+840 ITQDQPGLLYRIS
-853 SVFAQQECNIDIALI
+853 SVFAQEECNIDIALI

-880 LTTTS
+880 LTTS
-885 GKLTAEHQE
+885 GGKLAPEHQE
-894 RLRQSLVSGISA
+894 RLRESLTKELSS
-906 KS
+906 

>member
-1 MQVQQP
+1 MPTQSP
-7 DSGICSFAS
+7 LSS
-16 LHFMEQPLREYT
+16 ELREQY
-28 RRELFRENR
+28 EAE
-37 PGKHR
+37 
-42 MPTDSAPV
+42 S
-50 GELRKFYKV
+50 
-59 EFARLQDDFLAT
+59 ARLQHDFSTT
-71 KDGLKYLHAR
+71 KDGLKYLRER
-81 SALVDTIARQLWPHL
+81 SALVDSIARRLWAQFVASPGFET
-96 LKSTGL
+96 SR
-102 EPSQIVFSA
+102 IVFAA
-111 VGDLGRQTLFPYS
+111 VGDFGRQTLFPYS
-124 DVDVIFLAASGEVAE
+124 DVDLIFLAATGEAAE
-139 KFKGTIQ
+139 KFKDAIQ
-146 QVSEGM
+146 RLSQGM
-152 NEIGLKCNHTAGV
+152 NEIGLKCNATAGIV
-165 VTEFFQ
+165 SEFIEFN
-171 FDSDRADSILSLL
+171 SDRAEAILSLL
-184 DIRFLDGDRE
+184 DCRFLEGDRE
-194 LFAALQNHMIPEIM
+194 LFSNLRNRMIPEIM
-208 VRESQALVERLAEL
+208 VRESQALVERLAES
-222 TRNSHRRFANTV
+222 TRNSHRKFANTV
-234 FHLEPNVRD
+234 FHLEPNVKD

-249 DYVTARWLAA
+249 DYVTARWLAT
-259 ISAMEK
+259 ISAMENQ
-265 HGGWPPDPATY
+265 GGWPGSETFFSPAI
-276 FSASNAKAMDSAL
+276 KPAMDSAL
-289 SFFASVRCFLHFRN
+289 AFFASVRCFLHFRF
-303 KRDLN
+303 KRDHN

-316 DAATEKFD
+316 EAAAQKIG
-324 MQPVAAGNAAGLM
+324 MQNADIRNAADWM
-337 RNFYSH
+337 RIYYGH

-371 WRTGF
+371 WRTGY
-376 SDADF
+376 SDKDF

-393 EMLSDPD
+393 ESLSDPG
-400 LFFRTFLLIAR
+400 LFFRTFLLIAQ
-411 RGFKLSPMAEH
+411 RGFKLSPAAEH
-422 QLELARPHLAENLP
+422 QLEQARPQLAAGLP
-436 SGGDTWRFLENVL
+436 GGGDFWRFLEDIL

-475 GIDALAVRDVSHRFT
+475 GIDALAVREVSHRFT

-495 LQAIENLHSLRQS
+495 LRAIENLHGLRQS

-514 RYAGILS
+514 RYAGILG

-544 AEHIPVSLEI
+544 VEHIPASLEI
-554 AAKCLERLELPAAD
+554 AGKCLERLELPAAD

-586 RRDIYDPRM
+586 RRDIFDPRT
-595 VAQFAESMGTPELLK
+595 VAQFAESIGSPELLK
-610 MLCLFTYADIKAV
+610 MLCLFTYADLKAV

-671 AAAGEKLQTF
+671 AAAGKKLQTF

-701 FEMAGRLGQDP
+701 FEMSGRLGQDP

-742 ALAACGMNIGK
+742 TLAACGMNIGK
-753 AGAFSNASGTVVDI
+753 AGAFSNAGGTVVDT

-772 RYRALEMNLPAWERF
+772 RYRTLEMNLPAWERF

-810 MEKDQQE
+810 VENDQPEKS
-817 KNAGAPRIQFDSE
+817 AGTIQIQFDNE

-840 VTPDRPGLLYRIS
+840 ITQDQPGLLYRIS

-880 LTTTS
+880 LTTAG
-885 GKLTAEHQE
+885 GKLSAEHQE
-894 RLRQSLVSGISA
+894 RLRQSLAKELSA
-906 KS
+906 